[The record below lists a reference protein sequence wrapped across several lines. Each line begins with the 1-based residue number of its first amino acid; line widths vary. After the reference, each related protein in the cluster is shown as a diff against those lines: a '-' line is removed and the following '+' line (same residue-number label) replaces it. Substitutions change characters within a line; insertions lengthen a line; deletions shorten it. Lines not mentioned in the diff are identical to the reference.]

1 MKNLRGIFVVG
12 EKHIFDELAE
22 IVAIAAEANNIVRR
36 MFKLGN
42 NAEALAENM
51 HAVRSLEKKSDE
63 VAFRIAEDITG
74 GAVSP
79 NILDNLIECGHVADT
94 IVDTLYYLSRELHR
108 MSKSNADE
116 FPLHKETEW
125 ISIFEGLFALADK
138 SMAKLKQ
145 ALCSTSVG
153 EILELRK
160 DIEALEEEGDD
171 IKDAGFDK
179 LYTLSPGLH
188 YLQFYHYSEML
199 HKADDVLDL
208 CEDFSDLIVAVVT
221 SVLK

>member
-1 MKNLRGIFVVG
+1 MKNLKGILVVG

-22 IVAIAAEANNIVRR
+22 IVAIATEANGIVRR

-51 HAVRSLEKKSDE
+51 HAVRLLEKKSDE
-63 VAFRIAEDITG
+63 VAFNLAEDITG

-108 MSKSNADE
+108 MSKANPEE
-116 FPLHKETEW
+116 FPLHKEAEW

-138 SMAKLKQ
+138 SLAKLKK
-145 ALCSTSVG
+145 ALCSTSVP

-160 DIEALEEEGDD
+160 GIEALEEEGDD
-171 IKDAGFDK
+171 IKDAGFDR
-179 LYTLSPGLH
+179 LYSLSSGLH
-188 YLQFYHYSEML
+188 YLQFYHYTEML
-199 HKADDVLDL
+199 HKADDLLDL
-208 CEDFSDLIVAVVT
+208 CEDLSDLIVSIVT